1 MLFRSVLT
9 IQTVTEV
16 VAIQKSEIK
25 SRQILEQSMMPVGLL
40 DTLLKQ
46 EVVDL
51 LKYLTTE

>member
-1 MLFRSVLT
+1 
-9 IQTVTEV
+9 